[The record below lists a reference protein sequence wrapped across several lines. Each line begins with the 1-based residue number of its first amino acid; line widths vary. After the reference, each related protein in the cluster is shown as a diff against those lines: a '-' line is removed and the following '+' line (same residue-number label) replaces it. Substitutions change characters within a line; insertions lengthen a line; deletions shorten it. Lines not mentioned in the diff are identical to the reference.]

1 MNETKFQQ
9 IIEGNFGLWPPP
21 PPPDLHVPIFISVFI
36 GSLTDPLLPDSDNVT
51 IIVVFL

>member
-9 IIEGNFGLWPPP
+9 IIEGNFGLWH